1 MEIHLTQKNTMLMCS
16 FPIQIVC
23 IVEISMMKLA
33 ELLEILSLQI
43 VLG

>member
-1 MEIHLTQKNTMLMCS
+1 MKIHLTQRNIMLMCS
-16 FPIQIVC
+16 FPMQIVC